1 MAKQWSDRI
10 GRRLKLRDLHIMLAV
25 ASSGSMGK
33 AASDL
38 AVSQPA
44 ISKAI
49 ADLEEALGVRL
60 LDRSPQGI
68 QPTIYGRALLKCG
81 TAVFDDLQ
89 QGVKEIEFLTDP
101 SAGEISIGCSEPLS
115 AGFVSVVIN
124 KLSRQYPK
132 ATFHVISADPFIL
145 RNREL
150 TQRHIDLTIMP
161 ITGLAFEQ
169 DTAVDFLFDDKHV
182 VLAGGKNKW
191 LRRRNIALADLIDEP
206 WIFPPPDSPVGL
218 YIAAGFRAAGLE
230 PPRARVLSFS
240 VPLHQQLLSTGRFL
254 TTLPSSMVVHNQH
267 LPVKLLPVEFPAI
280 SRPVAIMTLK
290 KRTIKPLAR
299 LFIECAHLLAE
310 PLTKNKDGGV

>member
-25 ASSGSMGK
+25 ANSGSMGK

-68 QPTIYGRALLKCG
+68 EPTIYGCALLKCG

-89 QGVKEIEFLTDP
+89 QGVKEIEFLADP
-101 SAGEISIGCSEPLS
+101 SAGELSIGCSEPLS

-132 ATFHVISADPFIL
+132 ATFHVISADPVIL
-145 RNREL
+145 RTREL
-150 TQRHIDLTIMP
+150 PQRHIDLAIMP
-161 ITGLAFEQ
+161 ITGLALEQ
-169 DTAVDFLFDDKHV
+169 DTAVDFLFDDRHV

-206 WIFPPPDSPVGL
+206 WIFPPPDTPVGS

-230 PPRARVLSFS
+230 PPCAHVLTFS
-240 VPLHQQLLSTGRFL
+240 IPLHQHLLSTGRFL
-254 TTLPSSMVVHNQH
+254 TTLPLSMVVHNQH
-267 LPVKLLPVEFPAI
+267 LPLKLLSVKFPAVF
-280 SRPVAIMTLK
+280 RPVAIVTLK
-290 KRTIKPLAR
+290 NRILKPLAR
-299 LFIECAHLLAE
+299 LFIDCAHSLAE
-310 PLTKNKDGGV
+310 PLAKNNGV